1 MKGAD
6 RVIRLRMTGW
16 QPRSV
21 LVRIAKAPP
30 PKRVPPS
37 LREDFAA
44 LDDEHPTVYTDGTT
58 PETADLRWCLG
69 LLVHVVAEPET
80 PSALFDRWVDAVAS
94 AQPAI
99 MGMIGP
105 QGEVAEWRP

>member
-44 LDDEHPTVYTDGTT
+44 LDRL
-58 PETADLRWCLG
+58 AC
-69 LLVHVVAEPET
+69 
-80 PSALFDRWVDAVAS
+80 
-94 AQPAI
+94 
-99 MGMIGP
+99 
-105 QGEVAEWRP
+105 EVAAVEKIDKDKAQIKLEQLLQAA